1 MTTPAAF
8 KVHPALALAFAA
20 ARGFGVVVA
29 CDGGRAVAA
38 TLPFL
43 LIEAD
48 GKSPR
53 VAFHVARAN
62 PLAAL
67 AAKGA
72 TWLLAVPGADAYVSA
87 DWYASRDQVPTW
99 LYETVQLS
107 GPVHVVPAADAAA
120 HLDALTA
127 RFELALAPK
136 PACSSGRLAP
146 AWSSERLAP
155 QRMEKLTQAI
165 VAIEMLVETVAGK
178 FKLNQHKGDADHV
191 AVANALGRQDDLGAH
206 AIAARM
212 VALRPHL
219 LYEERGAVSV
229 HDSGASPSQGGGI

>member
-1 MTTPAAF
+1 MYIPSAF
-8 KVHPALALAFAA
+8 KVHPALALAFAG
-20 ARGFGVVVA
+20 ARDFGLVIA
-29 CDGGRAVAA
+29 CDGGRPVAA
-38 TLPFL
+38 TLPFR

-62 PLAAL
+62 PLAEL
-67 AAKGA
+67 AAKGGN
-72 TWLLAVPGADAYVSA
+72 WLLAVQGADAYVSA

-99 LYETVQLS
+99 LYETVQLG
-107 GPVHVVPAADAAA
+107 GPVHVMPAAHAVE

-127 RFELALAPK
+127 RFELPLAPK
-136 PACSSGRLAP
+136 PAWSSGRVEP
-146 AWSSERLAP
+146 PRLNK
-155 QRMEKLTQAI
+155 MLQAI

-178 FKLNQHKGDADHV
+178 FKLNQHKDDADHV
-191 AVANALGRQDDLGAH
+191 AVVNALGRQDDPGAQ

-219 LYEERGAVSV
+219 LYEGSAY
-229 HDSGASPSQGGGI
+229 DSGTSPSPGEGL

>member
-136 PACSSGRLAP
+136 RE
-146 AWSSERLAP
+146 WSSERLAP

>member
-1 MTTPAAF
+1 MNIPSAF

-29 CDGGRAVAA
+29 CDGGRPLAA

-67 AAKGA
+67 ATKGA
-72 TWLLAVPGADAYVSA
+72 NWLLAVQGADAYVSA

-99 LYETVQLS
+99 LYESVQLG
-107 GPVHVVPAADAAA
+107 GPGHVVPAAHAAA
-120 HLDALTA
+120 HLDALTE
-127 RFELALAPK
+127 RFELALGPK
-136 PACSSGRLAP
+136 P
-146 AWSSERLAP
+146 AWSSERLTP
-155 QRMEKLTQAI
+155 QRRDMLMQAI
-165 VAIEMLVETVAGK
+165 VAIEMLVETVEGK
-178 FKLNQHKGDADHV
+178 FKLNQHKPDADHV
-191 AVANALGRQDDLGAH
+191 AVAAALGRHGDPGAR

-219 LYEERGAVSV
+219 LYEKRGVVSAL
-229 HDSGASPSQGGGI
+229 HGGASPSHGGGI

>member
-1 MTTPAAF
+1 MSIPSAF
-8 KVHPALALAFAA
+8 KVHPALALAFAG

-29 CDGGRAVAA
+29 CDNGRPVAA
-38 TLPFL
+38 TLPFH

-53 VAFHVARAN
+53 VAFHVARGN
-62 PLAAL
+62 SLAAL

-72 TWLLAVPGADAYVSA
+72 NWLLAVQGADAYVSA

-107 GPVHVVPAADAAA
+107 GPVRVMPAAHTVE

-136 PACSSGRLAP
+136 PPWASDQLP
-146 AWSSERLAP
+146 P
-155 QRMEKLTQAI
+155 KRMDMLMQAI
-165 VAIEMLVETVAGK
+165 VVIEMQVEAVEGK
-178 FKLNQHKGDADHV
+178 FKLNQHKPDADYI
-191 AVANALGRQDDLGAH
+191 AVARALRGQGDPAAVG
-206 AIAARM
+206 IATRM
-212 VALRPHL
+212 VALKPHL
-219 LYEERGAVSV
+219 VY
-229 HDSGASPSQGGGI
+229 D